1 MPDLSARVL
10 VTGATG
16 FIGSAVVRNLLHA
29 GYRVRA
35 LVRPTSRLDSL
46 EGLDVETATGDV
58 RDLPSLLDAMQGCG
72 GVFHVAAD
80 YRLWT
85 PDADAMYACNVE
97 GSRHVLEAA
106 RQVGVKRIVYT
117 SSVATL
123 GLHAD
128 GTPADEDTP
137 VMLEQMI
144 GHYKRSKFL
153 AEQVV
158 GDMARELS
166 LDVVTV
172 HPAAPVGPRDIKP
185 TPTGRMVL
193 DAARGRMPGY
203 VDTGLDI
210 VHVDDV
216 AEGHRLAYE
225 RGARGRHY
233 ILGGENLSLR
243 DILVQVADITGRRRP
258 WLRLPHAVVL
268 PVAHVA
274 EAWAGVSGREPSVTV
289 AGARLA
295 RKHMYFSHQRA
306 ADELD
311 YRPRPAH
318 EALVDAVQWFAQ
330 NGYFRARQ
338 A

>member
-1 MPDLSARVL
+1 MSESVL

-16 FIGSAVVRNLLHA
+16 FVGSAVVRDLLDA

-35 LVRPTSRLDSL
+35 LVRASSRLDNL
-46 EGLDVETATGDV
+46 EGLDVEQVIGDL
-58 RDLPSLLDAMQGCG
+58 RDPESLVMAMRGCH

-85 PDADAMYACNVE
+85 PDAAATAAMYASNVE
-97 GSRHVLEAA
+97 GSRSVLRAAA
-106 RQVGVKRIVYT
+106 RVGVGRIVYT

-128 GTPADEDTP
+128 ATPADETTAVSLDA
-137 VMLEQMI
+137 MI
-144 GHYKRSKFL
+144 GHYKRSKYL
-153 AEQVV
+153 AEQAVR
-158 GDMARELS
+158 DMAAAEG

-193 DAARGRMPGY
+193 DAARGHMPVY

-216 AEGHRLAYE
+216 ARGHRQAYE
-225 RGARGRHY
+225 HGTTGRHY

-243 DILVQVADITGRRRP
+243 EILVDVADITGRHGP
-258 WLRLPHAVVL
+258 WMRIPHAVVL
-268 PVAHVA
+268 PTAHVA
-274 EAWAGVSGREPSVTV
+274 EAWSRISRREPGVTV
-289 AGARLA
+289 AGAKLA
-295 RKHMYFSHQRA
+295 RKHMYFSHERA
-306 ADELD
+306 TSELG
-311 YRPRPAH
+311 YRPRPAR
-318 EALVDAVQWFAQ
+318 EALADALKWYAE
-330 NGYFRARQ
+330 NGRL
-338 A
+338 

>member
-1 MPDLSARVL
+1 MNPGRERVL

-16 FIGSAVVRNLLHA
+16 FVGSAVARELVRS
-29 GYRVRA
+29 GYPVRV
-35 LVRPTSRLDSL
+35 LVRPQSRPDNL
-46 EGLDVETATGDV
+46 EGLDAERVSGDL
-58 RDLPSLLDAMQGCG
+58 RDPDSLRSAMDGCR

-85 PDADAMYACNVE
+85 PDAAAVEAMYASNVE
-97 GSRHVLEAA
+97 GSRHVLRAA
-106 RQVGVKRIVYT
+106 RQAGVARVVYT

-128 GTPADEDTP
+128 GTPSDEEVP
-137 VMLEQMI
+137 VSLEDMI

-153 AEQVV
+153 AGQGVDTLA
-158 GDMARELS
+158 GELS

-193 DAARGRMPGY
+193 DAARGRMPAY

-216 AEGHRLAYE
+216 AVGHRLAYE
-225 RGARGRHY
+225 RGAPGRHY

-243 DILVQVADITGRRRP
+243 DILALVAGITGRRRP
-258 WLRLPHAVVL
+258 WLRIPHAAVL
-268 PVAHVA
+268 PAAYVA
-274 EAWAGVSGREPSVTV
+274 EAWARIVRREPSLTV
-289 AGARLA
+289 AGVRLA
-295 RKHMYFSHQRA
+295 YKHMYFSHRRA
-306 ADELD
+306 AGELG
-311 YRPRPAH
+311 YRPRPAR
-318 EALVDAVQWFAQ
+318 EALADAVRWFDE
-330 NGYFRARQ
+330 NGYS
-338 A
+338 

>member
-1 MPDLSARVL
+1 MSTRML

-16 FIGSAVVRNLLHA
+16 FVGSAVVRDLLQA

-35 LVRPTSRLDSL
+35 LVRPTSRMDSL
-46 EGLDVETATGDV
+46 DGLDVETATGDV
-58 RDLPSLLDAMQGCG
+58 RDLSSLLDAMQGCD
-72 GVFHVAAD
+72 GVCHVAAD

-85 PDADAMYACNVE
+85 PDADAMYASNVE
-97 GSRHVLEAA
+97 GSRHILQAA

-137 VMLEQMI
+137 VTLEQMI

-158 GDMARELS
+158 CDMARELS

-172 HPAAPVGPRDIKP
+172 HPAAPVGPRDSKP

-193 DAARGRMPGY
+193 DAARGRMPAY

-225 RGARGRHY
+225 KGTRGRHY

-243 DILVQVADITGRRRP
+243 DILAQVADITGGRGP
-258 WLRLPHAVVL
+258 WLRMPHAAVL
-268 PVAHVA
+268 PMAYVA
-274 EAWAGVSGREPSVTV
+274 EAFAKVSRREPSITV

-295 RKHMYFSHQRA
+295 RKHMYFSHRRA
-306 ADELD
+306 ADELG

-318 EALVDAVQWFAQ
+318 EALVDAVQWFAK
-330 NGYFRARQ
+330 NGYFRA
-338 A
+338 

>member
-1 MPDLSARVL
+1 MSGMNDKVL

-16 FIGSAVVRNLLHA
+16 FIGSAVACDLLDA

-35 LVRPTSRLDSL
+35 LVRSSSRLDNL
-46 EGLDVETATGDV
+46 AGLDIETVTGDL
-58 RDLPSLLDAMQGCG
+58 RDQASLAAAMRGCQ

-85 PDADAMYACNVE
+85 PDAEATRSMYASNVDGSCNVL
-97 GSRHVLEAA
+97 RAA
-106 RQVGVKRIVYT
+106 QQAGVGRVVYT

-128 GTPADEDTP
+128 GKPADEDTP
-137 VMLEQMI
+137 VTLEAMI

-153 AEQVV
+153 AEQAVT
-158 GDMARELS
+158 GLARDQQ

-193 DAARGRMPGY
+193 DAARGRMPVY

-216 AEGHRLAYE
+216 ARGHRLAYE
-225 RGARGRHY
+225 KGTRGRHY
-233 ILGGENLSLR
+233 VLGGDNLSLR
-243 DILVQVADITGRRRP
+243 EILARIADITGHRGP
-258 WLRLPHAVVL
+258 WMRVPHAVVM
-268 PVAHVA
+268 PSAYAA
-274 EAWAGVSGREPSVTV
+274 EAWARIVQHEPGITV
-289 AGARLA
+289 AGAKLA

-306 ADELD
+306 ARELD
-311 YRPRPAH
+311 YQPRTARD
-318 EALVDAVQWFAQ
+318 ALSDAIDWFSD
-330 NGYFRARQ
+330 NGYL
-338 A
+338 